1 MGSSSSYTRKRVV
14 ISLLF
19 SVILFYCLEIVVYSM
34 MPNASS
40 IYLKVGIDHQDYFKV
55 YTWNGM
61 RKVTFQ
67 EQYSFRSGEIEA
79 ADVVKVKIGLENA
92 PVSGI
97 RIDPGNKAGV
107 VKIYG
112 MKINSHF
119 SDSRNFNPDEL
130 FLTFKPGKEEVS
142 MELKEN
148 YVEIVSLADDP
159 YIVSTKPLL
168 ERNPLLFVI
177 PFFFAVL
184 FFVFLLE
191 FDISGFPAFR
201 DTISKRP
208 SSGVNIDAL
217 DGLRGLA
224 AIMVVGHHT
233 YGRFDGL
240 GTSGVWLF
248 MALSGF
254 LLARPF
260 IDRPELVLSVKY
272 MSRFFMRRAQRIIPI
287 YYFYITIVFLMTGR
301 ITAAILHYLFLEGRG
316 HLWVMPQEVVFYLSV
331 PIIMGINYLLFRNNI
346 KLTVISLLIMLV
358 CANMF
363 LGTSVISLYGLFFDD
378 VRLYIGVF
386 LSGVLF
392 SYLYYGM
399 YCSSRFAHP
408 GNRWSKVCF
417 SILGIV
423 LLLLFLLGSTERLWG
438 GSRIFAQIYF
448 PWFGFAAGLLI
459 FSIVASGN
467 SILAKILS
475 WRPLC
480 VFSIVTLSLYL
491 FHPLVLHLIRQVS
504 GFFLGYRISG
514 LSLFFTTLVVSYFVA
529 CLTYTYIERP
539 FVGSHK

>member
-1 MGSSSSYTRKRVV
+1 M
-14 ISLLF
+14 LL
-19 SVILFYCLEIVVYSM
+19 SVMLFYCLEIVVYSM

-40 IYLKVGIDHQDYFKV
+40 IVLKVGIDHQDYFKV
-55 YTWNGM
+55 YTWNGL
-61 RKVTFQ
+61 REVTFQ
-67 EQYSFRSGEIEA
+67 EQYSFRSNEIEA
-79 ADVVKVKIGLENA
+79 ADVAKVKIGLENA
-92 PVSGI
+92 AIRKI

-119 SDSRNFNPDEL
+119 ADSRTLQAEEVFQ
-130 FLTFKPGKEEVS
+130 TFKPGKKDVS
-142 MELKEN
+142 MELKGN
-148 YVEIVSLADDP
+148 YVEIVSPADDP
-159 YIVSTKPLL
+159 YIISTRPLL
-168 ERNPLLFVI
+168 DTNRLYFVI
-177 PFFFAVL
+177 PILFAIL
-184 FFVFLLE
+184 FFIFLLE
-191 FDISGFPAFR
+191 LDFSGFAAFQ
-201 DTISKRP
+201 DAFEKRP

-240 GTSGVWLF
+240 GTAGVWLF

-260 IDRPELVLSVKY
+260 INRPELVFSIRY
-272 MSRFFMRRAQRIIPI
+272 MSRFFLRRAQRIIPI
-287 YYFYITIVFLMTGR
+287 YYFYITIVFLLTGR
-301 ITAAILHYLFLEGRG
+301 ITVAVLHYLFLEGRG
-316 HLWVMPQEVVFYLSV
+316 HLWVMPQEVVFYLCV
-331 PIIMGINYLLFRNNI
+331 PVIMGINYLLFRGNI
-346 KLTVISLLIMLV
+346 KLTVISLLIMMV
-358 CANMF
+358 SANMF

-386 LSGVLF
+386 LSGVMF
-392 SYLYYGM
+392 SYLYYGI

-408 GNRWSKVCF
+408 DNRWTEVCF
-417 SILGIV
+417 SILGLI

-491 FHPLVLHLIRQVS
+491 FHPLVLYLIQQVS
-504 GFFLGYRISG
+504 DYFLGYKISG
-514 LSLFFTTLVVSYFVA
+514 LLFFFTTLVVSYLVS

-539 FVGSHK
+539 FVGAQKKGHS